1 MSGATGMTGMT
12 GMTGVILAAGGTGGH
27 IFPALSVA
35 HALRELSATLPIL
48 FVGGTGPEGDMARQ
62 AGIEFTALPVS
73 GVTRRG
79 AAGALAL
86 LQMGFSLVKA
96 LGIVRSFKPVVVAGF
111 GGYAAFCPTMAAVL
125 LGVPC
130 AVQEQNCVPG
140 RANRLLGR
148 FVDAVFTA
156 YPDENGAFDAGKVVR
171 TGNPV
176 RREIV
181 GLAGNTALDR
191 GGMNLLVLGGSQGA
205 RAVNEF
211 VLAAWP
217 RLEKAGVSLWH
228 QTGKGDF
235 ERMREGYG
243 SGKNG
248 TARVSDFID
257 DMAFAFDWADLVLA
271 RAGASTLAE
280 LAVAGKPS
288 LLVPFPFATH
298 DHQLGNA
305 RYLEKAGAAVTLEQ
319 KNCTPD
325 VLAGAILRLFADREK
340 LSSMAAA
347 AKAEARPN
355 AAKDIAERLLGLA
368 GRPMERAQ

>member
-1 MSGATGMTGMT
+1 MNAA
-12 GMTGVILAAGGTGGH
+12 TGVILAAGGTGGH

-35 HALRELSATLPIL
+35 EALRESGDATRIL
-48 FVGGTGPEGDMARQ
+48 FVGGQGPEGAMAKK
-62 AGIEFTALPVS
+62 AGLKFTALPVT
-73 GVTRRG
+73 GVIGRGPAG
-79 AAGALAL
+79 AAALVRMGLSLFTAL
-86 LQMGFSLVKA
+86 R
-96 LGIVRSFKPVVVAGF
+96 IVRAFKPDVVAGF
-111 GGYAAFCPTMAAVL
+111 GGYAAFCPTLAAAL
-125 LGVPC
+125 CRVPC
-130 AVQEQNCVPG
+130 AVQEQNSVPG
-140 RANRLLGR
+140 RANRLLGK

-156 YPDENGAFDAGKVVR
+156 YPDETGAFDARKVER

-176 RREIV
+176 RGDIL
-181 GLAGNTALDR
+181 GLAANSALDR

-228 QTGKGDF
+228 QTGAGDCA
-235 ERMREGYG
+235 RMREGYAG
-243 SGKNG
+243 CESA
-248 TARVSDFID
+248 TARVSDFIE
-257 DMAFAFDWADLVLA
+257 DMAFAFDWADLVVA

-298 DHQLGNA
+298 DHQLHNA

-319 KNCTPD
+319 KNCTAD
-325 VLAGAILRLFADREK
+325 VLAGAVLRLFADREK
-340 LSSMAAA
+340 LSRMAEA
-347 AKAEARPN
+347 AKAQARPN

-368 GRPMERAQ
+368 GRTRERTQ